1 MSKSQRI
8 EKRINRI
15 EDRFKKKVAKGK
27 KGTDMDIELHER
39 KIQALRD
46 KSPLNFGMLPNMMSG
61 LTPSFGSMGQVGV
74 GGGIMPMMQNPAQWV
89 ANQSNSYQNSRL
101 PFWMRPSS
109 VGAGPGIGASG
120 TDPNNTSAVGNFST
134 NPNAFSGDPFIG
146 GENMGSVE
154 QATGNA
160 PNNTTPANVATQ
172 SNFNPTTEEAAM
184 SIFGNGT
191 QVQNRK
197 KLITL

>member
-1 MSKSQRI
+1 MSRSQRI

-39 KIQALRD
+39 RIQDLRD
-46 KSPLNFGMLPNMMSG
+46 KSPLNFGMLPHMMPG
-61 LTPSFGSMGQVGV
+61 LTASVGSMGQGGV
-74 GGGIMPMMQNPAQWV
+74 GGGIMPMMQNPTQWV
-89 ANQSNSYQNSRL
+89 ANQASSYQNSRL
-101 PFWMRPSS
+101 PFWMRPNS

-120 TDPNNTSAVGNFST
+120 TDPNNNSAVGNFST
-134 NPNAFSGDPFIG
+134 NPNAFSGDPFINGTTTAMEDRSDLRGGFIG
-146 GENMGSVE
+146 GETMGD
-154 QATGNA
+154 T
-160 PNNTTPANVATQ
+160 AN
-172 SNFNPTTEEAAM
+172 SFNPTIEEAAM

>member
-1 MSKSQRI
+1 
-8 EKRINRI
+8 
-15 EDRFKKKVAKGK
+15 FKKKVAKGK

-61 LTPSFGSMGQVGV
+61 TIGSMGQGGV
-74 GGGIMPMMQNPAQWV
+74 GGGIMPMMQSPAQWV

-101 PFWMRPSS
+101 PFWMRPNS

-134 NPNAFSGDPFIG
+134 NPNAFSGDPFINGTTTAMEDRPDLRGGFIG

-160 PNNTTPANVATQ
+160 PNNITPANVATAN
-172 SNFNPTTEEAAM
+172 NFNPTTEEAAM